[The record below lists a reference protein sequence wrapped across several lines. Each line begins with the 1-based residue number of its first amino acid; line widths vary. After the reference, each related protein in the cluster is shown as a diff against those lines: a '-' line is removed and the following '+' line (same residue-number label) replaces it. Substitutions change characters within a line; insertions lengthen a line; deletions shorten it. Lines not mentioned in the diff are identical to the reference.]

1 MKKDLVLWIILPFI
15 HIYGFSVYDDILSQ
29 PRYQINFKEMPI
41 SREVANDRLLNEN
54 KTHENDIE
62 YEILKRKNQ
71 EYLCA
76 IPKASDQLIEN
87 EETPEEKDKKDEE
100 ANKALEKG
108 LKLLSSMEN
117 TCIYYLEGWWTYV
130 FCYNKY
136 AKQFHQTEWD
146 GTQRGLRMLENQSEN
161 YYFLGKLNATTKK
174 KEIELPSKIGYNG
187 DSYYIS
193 QRMHGGTY
201 CSLIQDN
208 RHIEIQYICEPDTYD
223 KIVFISEISTCSYKM
238 IIHTSKLCKESFFN
252 KISNKDIHVIS
263 CEKIL
268 NNTEYDKL
276 MKVLFPKT
284 PNNLRLEHF
293 FSNINIKNIAKQK
306 RKKRIKRNE
315 NKFNSSYRYKNIDE
329 KTEKKNIVEKRFIY

>member
-1 MKKDLVLWIILPFI
+1 MKKNIILWIILPFI

-29 PRYQINFKEMPI
+29 PRYQINFKKMPI
-41 SREVANDRLLNEN
+41 SRGIVNDRLLTDNR
-54 KTHENDIE
+54 THKDDIE
-62 YEILKRKNQ
+62 YEILKLKNE
-71 EYLCA
+71 EYLCT
-76 IPKASDQLIEN
+76 IPKVNDELIEN
-87 EETPEEKDKKDEE
+87 EETPEEKIKKEQE
-100 ANKALEKG
+100 ADKALEKG

-136 AKQFHQTEWD
+136 AKQFHQKEWD

-174 KEIELPSKIGYNG
+174 KEPELPSKIEYNG

-201 CSLIQDN
+201 CNLIQDN

-223 KIVFISEISTCSYKM
+223 KIMFISEVSTCSYKM
-238 IIHTSKLCKESFFN
+238 IVHTSKLCKESFFN
-252 KISNKDIHVIS
+252 QINNKNVHIVS

-268 NNTEYDKL
+268 NNNEYAEL
-276 MKVLFPKT
+276 MNVLYPKT
-284 PNNLRLEHF
+284 PNNLRLDLF
-293 FSNINIKNIAKQK
+293 FSNLNVKHIAKQK
-306 RKKRIKRNE
+306 RKKRIEKNRNT
-315 NKFNSSYRYKNIDE
+315 FNSSYIYKNE
-329 KTEKKNIVEKRFIY
+329 N